1 MIIKNK
7 LDKAFGP
14 VGSSTGLF
22 MFVGGIV
29 ATYYSL
35 IGIILL
41 ILGAFVGFT
50 STSTVLDTDKRRI
63 KFSNNIFGII
73 SSGKWIN
80 IKTGMNLGIKKSHTG
95 YRTYS
100 RSNRKLDIH
109 INDTRIVLVNARKKQ
124 IMQIAKFNSV
134 DDAKIKLEEYKN
146 LLDLNA

>member
-14 VGSSTGLF
+14 VGSSTGMF

-50 STSTVLDTDKRRI
+50 STSTILDTVKKRV
-63 KFSNNIFGII
+63 KFSNNLFGII
-73 SSGKWIN
+73 PNGKWID
-80 IKTGMNLGIKKSHTG
+80 IIEGMSLGIKKSHAG

-100 RSNRKLDIH
+100 RSNRHMDIH
-109 INDTRIVLVNARKKQ
+109 INDTRIVLLNTRKKQ
-124 IMQIAKFNSV
+124 IMQIAKFNSAE
-134 DDAKIKLEEYKN
+134 DAKNELEKYRN
-146 LLDLNA
+146 LLWKN